1 MEGGRVLQGG
11 SDPLEA
17 PPLVQHLVPMQG
29 MEPSIL
35 PHSMQP
41 VCTLVHVCACVSM
54 CEYVCVC
61 VSMCEDEG

>member
-29 MEPSIL
+29 MEPSTL
-35 PHSMQP
+35 PHSVQP
-41 VCTLVHVCACVSM
+41 VCMCVHMCACVCVHVYVCACVRM
-54 CEYVCVC
+54 R
-61 VSMCEDEG
+61 G